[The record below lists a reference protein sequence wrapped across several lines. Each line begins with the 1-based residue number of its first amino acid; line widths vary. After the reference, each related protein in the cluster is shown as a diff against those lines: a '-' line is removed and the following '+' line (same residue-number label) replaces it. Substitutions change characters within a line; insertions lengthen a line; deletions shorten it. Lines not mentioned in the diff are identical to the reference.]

1 MTQALIA
8 SYRGPADA
16 GIWDSSAPK
25 AAGGLIQA
33 LQPWVE
39 AHNAWWVF
47 AAGEGS
53 IAREAN
59 EARVPVEIG
68 GKLRHGHYEVISN
81 SILWPLFHGI
91 DDWATDQLR
100 GHVAADEAWACYKA
114 VNRLFGERIL
124 ACAPTGSTVVAHDYQ
139 LLLLPGILRQARP
152 DLDLIYFHHIPFA
165 SHAEFRALPKP
176 WRQEVAE
183 SLSGC
188 RCGFQSARWE
198 RRFVDFCVAEGAC
211 EPRTFLAPV
220 GPDLAGLA
228 REAESEE
235 VVQLRHTLRKRV
247 GQRKL
252 IARVDRADPMK
263 NVLGGL
269 QAVDL
274 LLAEDPRWC
283 GEFVFVHHLVPTR
296 TTINSYKRHL
306 ADIMESIEAV
316 NKRWHDNEWQPIDA
330 NVADQRAYGLALLVE
345 YDILLVN
352 PLREGMNLVAHE
364 GPALNRQ
371 DGILVLSEEA
381 GAYDAL
387 APAALGV
394 DPSAPLYTAA
404 ELGRALAMPAE
415 ERVDRAKRLR
425 STVASL
431 GVDSWHDVVLRAGR
445 TSKPASIS

>member
-1 MTQALIA
+1 MSRVLVA

-39 AHNAWWVF
+39 ARDASWVF
-47 AAGEGS
+47 AADAGS
-53 IAREAN
+53 VAPEAN

-68 GKLRHGHYEVISN
+68 SKLRHGHYEVVSN
-81 SILWPLFHGI
+81 SILWPLFHGM
-91 DDWATDQLR
+91 DDWVTDQLQ
-100 GHVAADEAWACYKA
+100 GHVAADEAWESFKA
-114 VNRLFGERIL
+114 VNHLFGEQISV
-124 ACAPTGSTVVAHDYQ
+124 CAPTGSTVVAHDYQ

-152 DLDLIYFHHIPFA
+152 DLDLVYFHHIPFA
-165 SHAEFRALPKP
+165 SPAEFRALPKP
-176 WRQEVAE
+176 WRQELAE
-183 SLSGC
+183 SLSSC

-198 RRFVDFCVAEGAC
+198 RRFLDFCAAEGAC
-211 EPRTFLAPV
+211 ASSTFLAPV

-235 VVQLRHTLRKRV
+235 VVQLRRTIRERV
-247 GQRKL
+247 GRRKL
-252 IARVDRADPMK
+252 IARVDRADPVK

-269 QAVDL
+269 RAVDL
-274 LLAEDPRWC
+274 LLAEDPRWR

-296 TTINSYKRHL
+296 TTVESYRRHL
-306 ADIMESIEAV
+306 ADIMELIEVV
-316 NKRWHDNEWQPIDA
+316 NKRWHDREWQPIDA
-330 NVADQRAYGLALLVE
+330 NVADQRAYGLALLAE

-364 GPALNRQ
+364 GPALNKQ

-381 GAYDAL
+381 GAHDAL
-387 APAALGV
+387 APAAVGV
-394 DPSAPLYTAA
+394 DPSASLYTAA

-431 GVDSWHDVVLRAGR
+431 GVDSWHDLVLRAGR
-445 TSKPASIS
+445 ASAPASR